1 MHRSELKHW
10 FWKKIRQSRIHRDR
24 RADIEE
30 EIRQAFLQPYVIMRT
45 DLVGFSR
52 ATEKFGIFHFLRIIE
67 EMEEVVAPL
76 IYRHAGRIVKLEGDS
91 YLVLFSQLMDAISCA
106 KKINRVLSRNN
117 TGRAEE
123 DRIEICIG
131 IRIGEILD
139 VDSHDA
145 WGAEINYTNKLG
157 EEKASAGEILLT
169 KRVAERLRKN
179 SRMRIEPRSGVA
191 GSAIEDHFAL
201 IY

>member
-1 MHRSELKHW
+1 MHRSEKEHW
-10 FWKKIRQSRIHRDR
+10 FWNKIRESRIVRDR
-24 RADIEE
+24 RE
-30 EIRQAFLQPYVIMRT
+30 EIEMEIREAFSHPCVIMWT

-76 IYRHAGRIVKLEGDS
+76 INRHAGRIIKLEGDS
-91 YLVLFSQLMDAISCA
+91 YLVLFSQLMNAISCA
-106 KKINRVLSRNN
+106 KKINRVLSKRNI
-117 TGRAEE
+117 GRAEE

-131 IRIGEILD
+131 IGLGDILD

-157 EEKASAGEILLT
+157 EERAREGEILLT
-169 KRVAERLRKN
+169 SPAAERARKN
-179 SRMRIEPRSGVA
+179 RRVKLEARPGIPGT
-191 GSAIEDHFAL
+191 AIRDHFAL
-201 IY
+201 LY